1 MRPIYLLDTNII
13 SELRKPAPNQNVLE
27 KFAKYAEISVISA
40 VTFDEMLFC
49 VKRMEEGRK
58 KDALWEF
65 YTDFV
70 QKTLDIIPFDVHC
83 AWIHSDLTERLEHA
97 GKPSPIIDSM
107 IAATAIAN
115 NQILVTRNIVDF
127 ENIRG
132 VSNLMIENW
141 FEENCP

>member
-13 SELRKPAPNQNVLE
+13 SELRKPKPNRNVLE
-27 KFAKYAEISVISA
+27 KFAKNAEISVLSA
-40 VTFDEMLFC
+40 IAFDEMLFG

-58 KDALWEF
+58 KEALWEF
-65 YTDFV
+65 YTDFI
-70 QKTLDIIPFDVHC
+70 QKSLDIIPFDVHC
-83 AWIHSDLTERLEHA
+83 AWVHSDITERLEKL
-97 GKPSPIIDSM
+97 GRPSPLIDSM

-115 NQILVTRNIVDF
+115 NQILVTRNVSDF

-141 FEENCP
+141 FEK